1 MQTLVVTFLRG
12 ISDSNLKTL
21 NSIAQNQ
28 FSISIHVNIKRLSLF
43 MAGGGGGGGGSI
55 ELIEKSWVNKVNFT

>member
-1 MQTLVVTFLRG
+1 MQTLVTFLRG

-28 FSISIHVNIKRLSLF
+28 FSISIHVNKGAVIIYR
-43 MAGGGGGGGGSI
+43 GGGGGGGGGVASNRKG
-55 ELIEKSWVNKVNFT
+55 LGNQS

>member
-1 MQTLVVTFLRG
+1 MQTLVTFLRG

-43 MAGGGGGGGGSI
+43 MAGGGGGGSI

>member
-1 MQTLVVTFLRG
+1 MQTLVTFLRG

-43 MAGGGGGGGGSI
+43 MAGGGGGGGGQHR
-55 ELIEKSWVNKVNFT
+55 IEKVG

>member
-1 MQTLVVTFLRG
+1 MKVQTLVTFLRG
-12 ISDSNLKTL
+12 ISDSNLKTS

-43 MAGGGGGGGGSI
+43 MAGEGGGGAAS
-55 ELIEKSWVNKVNFT
+55 N

>member
-1 MQTLVVTFLRG
+1 MQTLVTFLRG

-28 FSISIHVNIKRLSLF
+28 SVNFNSCEYKEAVIIYGG
-43 MAGGGGGGGGSI
+43 GGGGGGGGSI